1 MEMFDRGRI
10 TAKSDCPYIT
20 KADMTKPLVAENHG
34 LIARLLNQPYLL
46 LILAPLFWG
55 GNVVAAKLVVG
66 EIDPFLLLAARC
78 VGATLFILPFS
89 WRFLAADWPVIR
101 RTWPLVMGYGALGYA
116 LYNVL
121 LYVGLTTTTAVNSSI
136 ETGALPMMI
145 LLANFIVFRVRAN
158 WLQILGVIIAISGVM
173 LTATHGDPA
182 RLLTLD
188 INIGDGFVLLAC
200 LTYTAYT
207 LALKFRPQ
215 IHMMSFMAVAFTGAA
230 ITGVLMLQLFGPGIS
245 SFAELPAMSPRVWAV
260 LAYVMIFPSM
270 FSQVFYA
277 RGVELVGPNRAA
289 PSHNLIPVFG
299 ALGSVIILGESL
311 QAYHYAAAAIII
323 GGIVLAE
330 WAARRLK

>member
-1 MEMFDRGRI
+1 
-10 TAKSDCPYIT
+10 
-20 KADMTKPLVAENHG
+20 MTKPLLRENPG
-34 LIARLLNQPYLL
+34 IIARLLDQPYLL
-46 LILAPLFWG
+46 LVLAPLFWG

-66 EIDPFLLLAARC
+66 EIDPFLLLSARC

-89 WRFLAADWPVIR
+89 WRFLRVDWPVIKR
-101 RTWPLVMGYGALGYA
+101 YWLLVMGYGALGYA

-121 LYVGLTTTTAVNSSI
+121 LYIGLTTTTAVNSSI

-145 LLANFIVFRVRAN
+145 LLANFLVFRVRAN
-158 WLQILGVIIAISGVM
+158 WLQILGVLIAITGVM
-173 LTATHGDPA
+173 LTATNGDLR
-182 RLLTLD
+182 RLVTLD
-188 INIGDGFVLLAC
+188 INVGDGFVLLAC
-200 LTYTAYT
+200 LAYTAYT
-207 LALKFRPQ
+207 LALKFRPA

-230 ITGVLMLQLFGPGIS
+230 VTGLIMLQAFGPGVD
-245 SFAELPAMSPRVWAV
+245 SFATLPSMPMEVWAV

-299 ALGSVIILGESL
+299 AVGSVLLLGEAM
-311 QAYHYAAAAIII
+311 QPYHYAAAAIII

-330 WAARRLK
+330 WAARRL

>member
-1 MEMFDRGRI
+1 
-10 TAKSDCPYIT
+10 
-20 KADMTKPLVAENHG
+20 MTKPQDHQNHG
-34 LIARLLNQPYLL
+34 KIAGLLDQPYLL

-89 WRFLAADWPVIR
+89 LPFLRQDWPVIR
-101 RTWPLVMGYGALGYA
+101 RTWPLVMGFGALGYA

-145 LLANFIVFRVRAN
+145 LLANFIIFRVRAN
-158 WLQILGVIIAISGVM
+158 ILQILGVLIAISGVM
-173 LTATHGDPA
+173 LTATHGDL
-182 RLLTLD
+182 RRVLTLD
-188 INIGDGFVLLAC
+188 INVGDGFVLLAC

-207 LALKFRPQ
+207 LALRFRPA

-230 ITGVLMLQLFGPGIS
+230 ITGLVMLQLFGPGIG
-245 SFAELPAMSPRVWAV
+245 SFATIPAMSPTVWLV

-270 FSQVFYA
+270 FSQIAYA
-277 RGVELVGPNRAA
+277 RGVDLVGPNRAA

-299 ALGSVIILGESL
+299 ALGSVRILGERL
-311 QAYHYAAAAIII
+311 EVYHYMAAAIII

-330 WAARRLK
+330 WAARKK

>member
-1 MEMFDRGRI
+1 
-10 TAKSDCPYIT
+10 
-20 KADMTKPLVAENHG
+20 MTKPHQDENSG
-34 LIARLLNQPYLL
+34 ISARLLDQPYLL

-66 EIDPFLLLAARC
+66 EIDPFLLLSARC

-89 WRFLAADWPVIR
+89 WRFLRQDWPVIKR
-101 RTWPLVMGYGALGYA
+101 SWPLVMGFGALGYA

-145 LLANFIVFRVRAN
+145 LAANFIIFRVRASV
-158 WLQILGVIIAISGVM
+158 LQILGVVIAITGVM
-173 LTATHGDPA
+173 LTATHGDLT
-182 RLLTLD
+182 RMLTLD

-207 LALKFRPQ
+207 LALRFRPA
-215 IHMMSFMAVAFTGAA
+215 IHMMSFMAVAFVGAA
-230 ITGVLMLQLFGPGIS
+230 ITGLVMLQMFGPGVIAY
-245 SFAELPAMSPRVWAV
+245 AEIPAMSPMVWAV

-270 FSQVFYA
+270 FSQIFYA
-277 RGVELVGPNRAA
+277 RGVDLVGPNRAA

-299 ALGSVIILGESL
+299 ALGSMLILGERL
-311 QAYHYAAAAIII
+311 ELYHYLAAAIII
-323 GGIVLAE
+323 AGIVLAE
-330 WAARRLK
+330 WAARRA